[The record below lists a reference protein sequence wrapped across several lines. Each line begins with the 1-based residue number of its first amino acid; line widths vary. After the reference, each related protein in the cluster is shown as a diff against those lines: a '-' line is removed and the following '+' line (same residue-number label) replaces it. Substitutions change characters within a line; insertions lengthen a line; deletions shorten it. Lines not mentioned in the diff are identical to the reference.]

1 MDNHNR
7 KVISII
13 VFLRKFISSF
23 FTLFFNIY
31 VLKIVNDVGI
41 ILKYNLVGI
50 IFDGI
55 LSIIISSK
63 LNNKNIKTIYNSSF
77 IQLIICITLLITL
90 KQNICSY
97 LYIFRIL
104 YSFAKVCYYVPYEMI
119 IMDSNNHKTMNN
131 FLANVNILDYLAT
144 ILTPFFSGFII
155 ENFSY
160 NILFF
165 ILSIEAI
172 LIIIISS
179 TIKNFSIDE
188 KKINLKLYWDNA
200 KKYPHLFDIYKCMF
214 FRRISLQGAIT
225 DLLPLLLFLKIGS
238 ELSVGSYNSIFAIIS
253 IVSLSILK
261 KVNKKNIQKRF
272 YIPFA
277 TIIFISSIL
286 LIFDT
291 SFTTLLI
298 YYILI
303 YSLGSIIE
311 SESCSAVYDAINV
324 GNISQYKN
332 EHQIVFNSY
341 ILFGQTISY
350 SLALILYTYFYNAN
364 ILSIAICIMM
374 LFSIAEA
381 FYLQRT
387 EKYLKIRCKY

>member
-131 FLANVNILDYLAT
+131 FY
-144 ILTPFFSGFII
+144 
-155 ENFSY
+155 
-160 NILFF
+160 
-165 ILSIEAI
+165 
-172 LIIIISS
+172 
-179 TIKNFSIDE
+179 
-188 KKINLKLYWDNA
+188 
-200 KKYPHLFDIYKCMF
+200 
-214 FRRISLQGAIT
+214 
-225 DLLPLLLFLKIGS
+225 
-238 ELSVGSYNSIFAIIS
+238 
-253 IVSLSILK
+253 
-261 KVNKKNIQKRF
+261 
-272 YIPFA
+272 
-277 TIIFISSIL
+277 
-286 LIFDT
+286 
-291 SFTTLLI
+291 
-298 YYILI
+298 
-303 YSLGSIIE
+303 
-311 SESCSAVYDAINV
+311 
-324 GNISQYKN
+324 
-332 EHQIVFNSY
+332 
-341 ILFGQTISY
+341 
-350 SLALILYTYFYNAN
+350 
-364 ILSIAICIMM
+364 
-374 LFSIAEA
+374 
-381 FYLQRT
+381 
-387 EKYLKIRCKY
+387 